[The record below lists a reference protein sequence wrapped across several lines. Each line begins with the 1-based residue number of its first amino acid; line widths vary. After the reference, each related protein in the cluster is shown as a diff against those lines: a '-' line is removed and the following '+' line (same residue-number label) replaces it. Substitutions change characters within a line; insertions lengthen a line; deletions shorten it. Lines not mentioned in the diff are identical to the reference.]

1 MTVLVV
7 SDSHGRN
14 DNLERAILQVRP
26 DIIYHLGDAQGYE
39 NELRTGCGCPLFY
52 VRGNCDCG
60 SDAPV
65 YQVTR
70 LGSHRIFLTH
80 GDRYGVKYSNAELIT
95 AAEEHDCDVAIY
107 GHTHWPELV
116 KADGITILNPGS
128 ISLPR
133 QPGRIPTFATI
144 DVDKNGELHFTIN
157 EMKP

>member
-14 DNLERAILQVRP
+14 ENLERAILQVRP
-26 DIIYHLGDAQGYE
+26 DMIYHLGDAQGYE
-39 NELRTGCGCPLFY
+39 NELRTGCGVPLFY
-52 VRGNCDCG
+52 VRGNCDWG
-60 SDAPV
+60 SDAPI
-65 YQVTR
+65 YQVTK

-80 GDRYGVKYSNAELIT
+80 GDRYGVKYSNEELIN
-95 AAEEHDCDVAIY
+95 AAMQHDCDVAIY

-116 KADGITILNPGS
+116 KADGMTVLNPGS

-144 DVDKNGELHFTIN
+144 DVDKNGELHYTIN